1 MKDQIPA
8 EILPYF
14 LEIAK
19 KLQSKHATIM
29 VGAGFSKN
37 AKKVC
42 SSGKEFPNWNQ
53 LGDAF
58 YKKLNGD
65 FPKEKDRYLN
75 PLKLAD
81 EVKAVFGRNIL
92 DDLLKDEIPDK
103 EYQSSDLHEKLLT
116 LPWRDIFTTNYDT
129 LLERAAENV
138 FEQRFDIVLNKE
150 DLIHSTQ
157 PRIIK
162 LHGSFPSE
170 RPFIITEED
179 YRRYPIDC
187 APFVNTVQQSLL
199 ENTLCMIG
207 FSGED
212 PNFLKWIGWIRDNLG
227 EENSPKI
234 YLIGI
239 LNLTVAQR
247 TLLEK
252 RNIIPL
258 DLSKCKNVDGDHKKA
273 INLFLDFMKTKVVS
287 DENREW
293 AKRSEY
299 YRFDKNKEVAPQI
312 KSILDKWIPT
322 REKYPNWIIVPE
334 SNRRFLKQATDSAS
348 NYLTQLSK
356 VESPL
361 DINFLYEYNWRI
373 EKYLRPIENSLIEYY
388 ALIVNKYN
396 PYPQNLK
403 IENSITPIS
412 NDNLDWDIIGFQWL
426 EIQLSMLRFYR
437 EEGFHKEWLLIKDR
451 LEKLEYDL
459 DPGFYARYHYERCLK
474 SLFALDIKQVRD
486 ELELWEENESSPY
499 LEAKRAGLLAEIG
512 DLIVAEKILE
522 RSLKTVRGR
531 LNLSPTVS
539 DYSDVSQEAY
549 IMQLLHFV
557 RESVFVINRDFQSID
572 KNKNIYTDRWDQL
585 IKYGCDVWNELK
597 LFELRLGKDSNIK
610 STEKKYK
617 FDSTSTTHHSGENT
631 TLIHAYSYLRYVE
644 EVGIPYKLPHITMG
658 KDAAEKAIYHVAN
671 YSPYWAFASFI
682 RMGDDKHV
690 DYVYSKKTVTL
701 MNRDSIDERILEYL
715 TVLNKSVEEINN
727 GDTYRNINFAISL
740 STILPEIIS
749 MLCVKCSY
757 EVKIKLIQFLK
768 EVFNSEIKE
777 KYKGIGNLTR
787 RLIQS
792 FSMEEQYS
800 IIPQLLEFPILAEL
814 NANIDDDY
822 QHPFQFLNINE
833 KNVAKY
839 EIVQVDC
846 EVVDELL
853 ILAEKDS
860 RERQVSI
867 MCLTQL
873 WGCNLLDDKQTKK
886 LGDALWRI
894 TDNNS
899 FPKNTNYRYFSFI
912 TLPHP
917 EDINPKELLRKYI
930 LNTDFPIQANKTNGG
945 ISMTGGS
952 GFQFQV
958 IKEIIGTSRDSVD
971 YTWSSEDL
979 NKVIDKSVEWWDL
992 DKKYLLIKESH
1003 SIFGSTPKEFKDRF
1017 INLVFLFSNIF
1028 GPHYHMIGDSQK
1040 KELIRIIGEFEKH
1053 GILYDEALAS
1063 CYNLLPEKQDMIYSN
1078 IYENLFSKTDDE
1090 VIYSIR
1096 GVIELLKLNTDSVQ
1110 KFVLVA
1116 SEQLRCRTEIGL
1128 SKYIDLLSIVS
1139 KEYFEYLSSE
1149 ILNNIR
1155 IGLVHLMLE
1164 TNIDEYDSDEDVS
1177 KKYDNR
1183 VAVAKLVVALDKY
1196 YKDNGIEI
1204 PTYIVDWKDICLNEN
1219 EFSEIRNVL
1228 IN

>member
-65 FPKEKDRYLN
+65 FSKEKDRYLN

-81 EVKAVFGRNIL
+81 EVQAVFGRSTLN
-92 DDLLKDEIPDK
+92 DMLKDEIPDK

-239 LNLTVAQR
+239 LDLTVAQR

-258 DLSKCKNVDGDHKKA
+258 DLSKCKNVDHKKA

-312 KSILDKWIPT
+312 TSILDKWIPT

-356 VESPL
+356 IESPL
-361 DINFLYEYNWRI
+361 DINFIYEYNWRI

-403 IENSITPIS
+403 IENAITPIS
-412 NDNLDWDIIGFQWL
+412 NDNLDWDNIGFQWL
-426 EIQLSMLRFYR
+426 EIQLSMMRFYR
-437 EEGFHKEWLLIKDR
+437 EEGFHKEWLLIRDR

-459 DPGFYARYHYERCLK
+459 DSGFYARYHYERCLK
-474 SLFALDIKQVRD
+474 SLFALDIKQVRA
-486 ELELWEENESSPY
+486 ELELWKENESSPY

-512 DLIVAEKILE
+512 DLIDAEKILE
-522 RSLKTVRGR
+522 RSLKTVRER

-549 IMQLLHFV
+549 IMQLLQFI
-557 RESVFVINRDFQSID
+557 RESVSIIKRNFPNID
-572 KNKNIYTDRWDQL
+572 KDKDRDSERWDQL

-597 LFELRLGKDSNIK
+597 LFEIKLGKESNTKSIEKIYKYDSV
-610 STEKKYK
+610 
-617 FDSTSTTHHSGENT
+617 STTYHSGDKT
-631 TLIHAYSYLRYVE
+631 TLINAYSYLRYVE
-644 EVGIPYKLPHITMG
+644 EIGIPYKLPHITMG
-658 KDAAEKAIYHVAN
+658 KNVAEKAVYHVAN
-671 YSPYWAFASFI
+671 YSPCWAFASFI

-690 DYVYSKKTVTL
+690 DYVYSKKTVAL
-701 MNRDSIDERILEYL
+701 MNRDLVDERILEYL
-715 TVLNKSVEEINN
+715 SVLSKSVEEINN
-727 GDTYRNINFAISL
+727 GDTYRKTNFAISL
-740 STILPEIIS
+740 SSILPEVIS
-749 MLCVKCSY
+749 RLCVKCCY
-757 EVKIKLIQFLK
+757 DVKIKLIQFLK

-792 FSMEEQYS
+792 FSIEEQYS
-800 IIPQLLEFPILAEL
+800 IIPQLLEFPILPEL

-822 QHPFQFLNINE
+822 KHPFEYLNINE

-839 EIVQVDC
+839 EIVQVDS
-846 EVVDELL
+846 EAVDELL
-853 ILAEKDS
+853 IFAEKDS

-886 LGDALWRI
+886 FGTVLWRI
-894 TDNNS
+894 TDSNS
-899 FPKNTNYRYFSFI
+899 GFPQKFDYLYFSFI

-917 EDINPKELLRKYI
+917 ENIYPKELLRKYI
-930 LNTDFPIQANKTNGG
+930 LNTDFPIQANKTSGG

-952 GFQFQV
+952 GFQFQL
-958 IKEIIGTSRDSVD
+958 IKEINGTSRDSVD
-971 YTWSSEDL
+971 YIWSNDDL
-979 NKVIDKSVEWWDL
+979 NKIIDKSVEWWDL
-992 DKKYLLIKESH
+992 DKKYLMNKESH

-1017 INLVFLFSNIF
+1017 RNLVFLFSNIF
-1028 GPHYHMIGDSQK
+1028 GPHYYMIGDSQK
-1040 KELIRIIGEFEKH
+1040 KELIRIIGEFEKY

-1063 CYNLLPEKQDMIYSN
+1063 CYNLLPEKQGLIYSS
-1078 IYENLFSKTDDE
+1078 IYENLFPKTDDE
-1090 VIYSIR
+1090 VLDSIR
-1096 GVIELLKLNTDSVQ
+1096 SIVELLKLKVQ
-1110 KFVLVA
+1110 KVEKFVLVA

-1128 SKYIDLLSIVS
+1128 SRYIDLMSIVS
-1139 KEYFEYLSSE
+1139 KEYSEYLSNE

-1155 IGLVHLMLE
+1155 IGLVHLMSE
-1164 TNIDEYDSDEDVS
+1164 TNINKDDSDEDVS
-1177 KKYDNR
+1177 KKYSNR
-1183 VAVAKLVVALDKY
+1183 VVVAKLVIALDSY
-1196 YKDNGIEI
+1196 YKDNGMEI
-1204 PTYIVDWKDICLNEN
+1204 PNYINDWKDICLNEN
-1219 EFSEIRNVL
+1219 EFSEIRNVW